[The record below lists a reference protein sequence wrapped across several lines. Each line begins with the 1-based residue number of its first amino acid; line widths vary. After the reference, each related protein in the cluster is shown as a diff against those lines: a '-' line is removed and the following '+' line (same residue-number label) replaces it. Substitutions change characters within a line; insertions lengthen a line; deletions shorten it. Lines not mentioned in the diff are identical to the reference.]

1 MTQPLHTV
9 RQLGYFVKDLDEALK
24 YWTEVLKVGP
34 FFKMEHLALEN
45 QVYRGNPGNVD
56 LTIALGNSGSVQI
69 ELIQQINDAPSV
81 YKEFVDAG
89 RGGLHH
95 FGIMPEDYQST
106 RQQYI
111 DHGHEAV
118 FECTLA
124 GAPLVYFDTLDTLG
138 HYTELWDNNDFYK
151 DLFMEIENAAKDW
164 DGKDPVRTL
173 EG

>member
-9 RQLGYFVKDLDEALK
+9 RQLGYLVSDLDEALK

-56 LTIALGNSGSVQI
+56 VTIALGNSGSVQI

-89 RGGLHH
+89 REGLHH
-95 FGIMPEDYQST
+95 FGIMTVDYQST

-111 DHGHEAV
+111 DLGHQAV
-118 FECTLA
+118 FEGTLA
-124 GAPLVYFDTLDTLG
+124 GAPLVYFDTLESLG

-151 DLFMEIENAAKDW
+151 DLFTEIENAAKDW
-164 DGKDPVRTL
+164 DGADPVRAW
-173 EG
+173 EA